1 MKPYKH
7 IENQKK
13 LINTLKYRLQYSK
26 NKVNDAETINTLID
40 TVTAFESMMVDK
52 YFTDSIETLLYTNIK
67 YWLMKNEVYNGVKD
81 VNYNCRT
88 SYSSSKTVNK
98 IKYENEIPL
107 HKICKSIDF
116 DLTNGSK
123 QKKLEVISILKSHEI
138 QNKIKSNSLVNKD
151 FTNFDKLLTELV
163 NEFKTIIKWKKL
175 T

>member
-40 TVTAFESMMVDK
+40 TVTAFESMMVNK

-67 YWLMKNEVYNGVKD
+67 YWLMDNEVYDG
-81 VNYNCRT
+81 
-88 SYSSSKTVNK
+88 SHL
-98 IKYENEIPL
+98 PL
-107 HKICKSIDF
+107 HEMTNSIDF
-116 DLTNGSK
+116 DLANGSK

-138 QNKIKSNSLVNKD
+138 QNKIKNDSLVNKD